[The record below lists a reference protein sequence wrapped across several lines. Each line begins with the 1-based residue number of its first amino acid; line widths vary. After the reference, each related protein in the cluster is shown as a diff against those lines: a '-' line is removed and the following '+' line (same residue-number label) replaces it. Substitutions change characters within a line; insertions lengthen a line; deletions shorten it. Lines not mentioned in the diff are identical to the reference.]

1 MYPLATQHLT
11 NSPVSRQGGLC
22 LLVKPYS
29 TQVNQKKSKYSH
41 DIEYISM
48 LFYES
53 IMWKK
58 CWEMKSSV
66 AWTKP
71 FALNIFILLV
81 LRILVHCFINKIL
94 YLYSWYPLMIPC
106 LKVRCCKLTFSFWP
120 ISVHFNYMVPEME
133 RTKEM
138 KLWKDIPT
146 GNAERRTTCSL
157 SCRSGELKVLWFK
170 CVPFLYVFTNDSIK
184 VQVATSLFHYVF
196 DKDTQ
201 SCSFSCISGELKI
214 LWFKCVPFLYVFTYD
229 RIKVQVAT

>member
-1 MYPLATQHLT
+1 M
-11 NSPVSRQGGLC
+11 
-22 LLVKPYS
+22 
-29 TQVNQKKSKYSH
+29 
-41 DIEYISM
+41 
-48 LFYES
+48 
-53 IMWKK
+53 
-58 CWEMKSSV
+58 
-66 AWTKP
+66 
-71 FALNIFILLV
+71 
-81 LRILVHCFINKIL
+81 

-120 ISVHFNYMVPEME
+120 ISVHLNNMVPVME

-138 KLWKDIPT
+138 KLWKDNLV
-146 GNAERRTTCSL
+146 GNAERRTTCIL
-157 SCRSGELKVLWFK
+157 SCRSDELKVLWFK